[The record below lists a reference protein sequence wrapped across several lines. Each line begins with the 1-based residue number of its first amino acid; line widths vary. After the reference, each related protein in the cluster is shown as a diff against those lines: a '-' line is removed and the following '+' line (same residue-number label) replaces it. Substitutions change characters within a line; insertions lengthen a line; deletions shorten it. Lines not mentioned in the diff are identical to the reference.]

1 MINLDIFVPIIAC
14 ISGGFLIG
22 FVFGR
27 YDRTLVRL
35 AMTAEDLEQH
45 RKADHQRHAMLSAA
59 GKKGRAKQLANI
71 PNPYQQRLIS
81 AERQRRRDLTDR
93 MRASMG
99 KPPIDWDA
107 L

>member
-1 MINLDIFVPIIAC
+1 MINMELFVPMMAC
-14 ISGGFLIG
+14 ASSGFLIG

-35 AMTAEDLEQH
+35 AMTADELEQH
-45 RKADHQRHAMLSAA
+45 RQADRRRHAALSAA
-59 GKKGRAKQLANI
+59 GKKGRAKQLACAPANI
-71 PNPYQQRLIS
+71 D
-81 AERQRRRDLTDR
+81 AERQRRRDMTDR

-107 L
+107 LQ

>member
-1 MINLDIFVPIIAC
+1 MNNLDLFVPIIAC

-59 GKKGRAKQLANI
+59 GKKGRAKQMACAPAKI
-71 PNPYQQRLIS
+71 DV
-81 AERQRRRDLTDR
+81 ERQRRRDLTDQ
-93 MRASMG
+93 MRAGMG
-99 KPPIDWDA
+99 KTPIDWDA